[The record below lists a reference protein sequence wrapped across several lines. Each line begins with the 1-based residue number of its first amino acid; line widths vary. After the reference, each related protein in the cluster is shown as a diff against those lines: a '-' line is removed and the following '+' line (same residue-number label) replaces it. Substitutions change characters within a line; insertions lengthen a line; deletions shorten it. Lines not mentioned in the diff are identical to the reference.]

1 MSRLTEIKDRLDRIT
16 EELGSDETAD
26 SRAAELAAEAAG
38 LVAEAADEAAAAI
51 ARLEQGS

>member
-1 MSRLTEIKDRLDRIT
+1 MSRLAEIRDRLNRIT

-26 SRAAELAAEAAG
+26 ARAAELAEEAAG
-38 LVAEAADEAAAAI
+38 LVAEAADEAATAI